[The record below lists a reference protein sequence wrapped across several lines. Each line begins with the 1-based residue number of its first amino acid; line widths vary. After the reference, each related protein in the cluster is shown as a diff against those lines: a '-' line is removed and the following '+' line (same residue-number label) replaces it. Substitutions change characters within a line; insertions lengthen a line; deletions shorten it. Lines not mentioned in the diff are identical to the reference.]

1 MSRLWIYSAVNAGFA
16 VLVAVS
22 YSLHRASGVHPLY
35 LILLFAIC
43 SSALLNQRQLNDR
56 FALLTLFSADYLLL
70 FGVLDMQRLLVG
82 VVAPDASGTP
92 LSEPELV
99 ILAAGIAAQLGYRLA
114 SRARSTAIAGPP
126 TDYSEALL
134 TWGGIAVWALCTAL
148 SWNYYI
154 NIMTEASVQNQQ
166 LGLENLGAI
175 RAMGYMVVT
184 YGQPLSIVVLAYAWC
199 RYRRPMLVPVLT
211 GIVLVQ
217 LVMGFVA
224 DYKSQ
229 ALLGAALVVLTR
241 LLVDGKLPKVWVAG
255 TVVMIAVV
263 FPILQANRAMRF
275 DYHLNHAQ
283 AAEEI
288 GKTLERALATQEKAT
303 EGPNRQAT
311 FFERMSLKGSVELI
325 VTKTGKEVAY
335 QGGYTLMPLVAVFI
349 PKIIWPNKPSVET
362 GRLVTSEFNLS
373 RSANLY
379 TSPSHLGELYWN
391 FGWPG
396 AVIGLFLIGV
406 LLGQVG
412 VRSDLSSAVTL
423 TRVMIVMVTLQQLIM
438 SFESTFAA
446 PYAVWIRSLVGIGL
460 LHLMFAHRPMAAP
473 APGEN
478 SAAGSPVSAQPLPL
492 PFENLMR

>member
-1 MSRLWIYSAVNAGFA
+1 
-16 VLVAVS
+16 
-22 YSLHRASGVHPLY
+22 
-35 LILLFAIC
+35 
-43 SSALLNQRQLNDR
+43 LNDR
-56 FALLTLFSADYLLL
+56 YALLTLFSANYLLL
-70 FGVLDMQRLLVG
+70 FGVLDFQALITGSVVNVPNSSGLSAAEWVI
-82 VVAPDASGTP
+82 VVA
-92 LSEPELV
+92 
-99 ILAAGIAAQLGYRLA
+99 GITSQAGYRLA
-114 SRARSTAIAGPP
+114 SRGGRVSQPAASS
-126 TDYSEALL
+126 DYPVGLMV
-134 TWGGIAVWALCTAL
+134 WGGLIVWAATTAL
-148 SWNYYI
+148 NWDYYV
-154 NIMTEASVQNQQ
+154 NIMTDATVEVRER
-166 LGLENLGAI
+166 GLANLGPI
-175 RAMGYMVVT
+175 RATGYILAT
-184 YGQPLSIVVLAYAWC
+184 YGQPLSIVVLSYAWC
-199 RYRRPMLVPVLT
+199 RYRRPILVPVLT
-211 GIVLVQ
+211 GIVLIQ
-217 LVMGFVA
+217 LVLGFVA

-283 AAEEI
+283 AAQEI
-288 GKTLERALATQEKAT
+288 GKTLERALATKDKAT
-303 EGPNRQAT
+303 EGQSKQAT
-311 FFERMSLKGSVELI
+311 FFDRMSLKGSVELI
-325 VTKTGKEVAY
+325 VTKTGTEVAY

-391 FGWPG
+391 FGWAG
-396 AVIGLFLIGV
+396 AVLGLFAIGLV
-406 LLGQVG
+406 LGLVG
-412 VRSDLSSAVTL
+412 VRSELASAVTL

-460 LHLMFAHRPMAAP
+460 LHLMFARRPMP
-473 APGEN
+473 GTAPGGIPAKN
-478 SAAGSPVSAQPLPL
+478 PPAGVQLVPG